1 MESASANDADRLARE
16 RETDRRA
23 RRDAVRR
30 NAEKGVER
38 NLEEA
43 VRLARAADAFHEAFR
58 KRR

>member
-1 MESASANDADRLARE
+1 MTSPSRDDTARLARE
-16 RETDRRA
+16 REIDRRA

-30 NAEKGVER
+30 NAEKGIAR

-58 KRR
+58 DRQ